1 MVEGKAH
8 RTTILAII
16 IIPTFVKNQ
25 ELKKII
31 PHVITSA
38 NLLCGCLAITQIAEG
53 NFLIAS
59 LLVLL
64 GAFFDF
70 FDGLAARALKVGSEL
85 GTQLDSLADMI
96 TFGLV
101 PAYLAFEWLNQLD
114 FHILNYSAFLIAIFS
129 AVRLAKFNID
139 DRQSTSFIGVPT
151 PANALFWISIPL
163 IFWQVESDIH
173 FISVDFLLPLYNS
186 FYFILAS
193 VVILSLLLIAEIP
206 LLALKFKNLSWKE
219 NQFRFLL
226 IGFSLVLIV
235 VFLFAAIP
243 FILLLY
249 LILSIIQN
257 NLQSK

>member
-1 MVEGKAH
+1 M
-8 RTTILAII
+8 
-16 IIPTFVKNQ
+16 
-25 ELKKII
+25 KKII

-53 NFLIAS
+53 NLLIAS

-85 GTQLDSLADMI
+85 GAQLDSLADMI

-114 FHILNYSAFLIAIFS
+114 YSILNYSAFLIAVFS

-163 IFWQVESDIH
+163 IFWQVENDIH
-173 FISVDFLLPLYNS
+173 FISANFLLPVFNS
-186 FYFILAS
+186 IYFIISA
-193 VVILSLLLIAEIP
+193 ILLFSYLLIAELP
-206 LLALKFKNLSWKE
+206 LLALKFKHLRWKE
-219 NQFRFLL
+219 NEFRILL
-226 IGFSLVLIV
+226 IVFSVVLIFI
-235 VFLFAAIP
+235 FLFAAIP

-249 LILSIIQN
+249 LILSIIEN
-257 NLQSK
+257 NLQAKQ